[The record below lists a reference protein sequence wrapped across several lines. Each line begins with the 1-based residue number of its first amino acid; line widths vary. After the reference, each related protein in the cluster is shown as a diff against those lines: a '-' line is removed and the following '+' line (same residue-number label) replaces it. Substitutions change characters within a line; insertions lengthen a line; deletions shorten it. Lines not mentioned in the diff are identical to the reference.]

1 MKKVFVIVFGILMF
15 WSATAIALPIINT
28 EFNPTASIPEPASMM
43 LFGFGMIGLA
53 GLGRKKLK
61 K

>member
-1 MKKVFVIVFGILMF
+1 MF
-15 WSATAIALPIINT
+15 WSATAIALPILNT
-28 EFNPTASIPEPASMM
+28 EFNPAAPIPEPVSMM

-61 K
+61 R